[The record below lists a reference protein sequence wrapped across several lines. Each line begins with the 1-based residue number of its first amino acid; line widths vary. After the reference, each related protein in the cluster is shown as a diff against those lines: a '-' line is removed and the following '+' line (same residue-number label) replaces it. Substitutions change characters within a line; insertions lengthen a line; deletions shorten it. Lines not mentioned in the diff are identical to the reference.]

1 MSSRLPAH
9 ERREQ
14 LLDRALELFAAKGY
28 ARATT
33 SPLAKAAGVT
43 EPIIYRHFKSKKELF
58 VALIER
64 TGQETLE
71 QWSRELEP
79 VTDPAERLKKLIG
92 ENPMVSPRGRAT
104 YRVFLQAITEVD
116 DPEIKAA
123 IQNHIGSLRLFLQR
137 EISRA
142 QEEHKVFTRFSAE
155 LIAKLLCHLGMGYG
169 TLTAMEIPEHGNDAS
184 GRHVQELIGLV
195 LVGRR
200 AEGEGKGEAPKQ

>member
-1 MSSRLPAH
+1 MSRLPAH

-33 SPLAKAAGVT
+33 AQLAKAAGVT
-43 EPIIYRHFKSKKELF
+43 EPIIYRHFKSKKDLF

-71 QWSRELEP
+71 QWSRELES
-79 VTDPAERLKKLIG
+79 VDDPALRLKKLIG
-92 ENPMVSPRGRAT
+92 ENPMVSARGRAT

-116 DPEIKAA
+116 DPDIQRA
-123 IQNHIGSLRLFLQR
+123 IQEHIGSVRLFLQR
-137 EISRA
+137 EIARA
-142 QEEHKVFTRFSAE
+142 QEQHKVFTRFSAE
-155 LIAKLLCHLGMGYG
+155 LIAKLLVHLGMGYG
-169 TLTAMEIPEHGNDAS
+169 VLTAMQIPSHGVDDA

-200 AEGEGKGEAPKQ
+200 ASETDERAG

>member
-14 LLDRALELFAAKGY
+14 HLDRALELFAAKGY

-33 SPLAKAAGVT
+33 SQLAKAAGVT

-64 TGQETLE
+64 TGQETLD

-123 IQNHIGSLRLFLQR
+123 IQSLYGVRVERVSTQIRKGKYFR
-137 EISRA
+137 
-142 QEEHKVFTRFSAE
+142 TRFGPAKSSDWKKATVQLHEEDRIE
-155 LIAKLLCHLGMGYG
+155 LF
-169 TLTAMEIPEHGNDAS
+169 
-184 GRHVQELIGLV
+184 
-195 LVGRR
+195 
-200 AEGEGKGEAPKQ
+200 